1 MELKTTFENIKSFQ
15 ITMIDAQEKAISM
28 TTKAFDSL
36 TNSKFATYTYGVELL
51 NKEVAN
57 GARKIIE
64 QFSSFAYAGNKK

>member
-1 MELKTTFENIKSFQ
+1 MELKTIFENVKSFQ
-15 ITMIDAQEKAISM
+15 ITMIDAQEKTVSA
-28 TTKAFDSL
+28 TAKAFDTL

-64 QFSSFAYAGNKK
+64 QFSSFAHAGNKK